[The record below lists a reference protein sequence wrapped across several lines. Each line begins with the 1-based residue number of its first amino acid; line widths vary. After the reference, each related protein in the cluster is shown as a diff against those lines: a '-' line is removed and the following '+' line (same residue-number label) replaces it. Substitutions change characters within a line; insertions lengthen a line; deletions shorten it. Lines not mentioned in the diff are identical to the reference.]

1 MNALCV
7 VDELRV
13 AMADMCVDDDILLVG
28 DEFEVDG
35 ILEVVYEL
43 GVDDTRV
50 VVDKQWEVEEVD
62 NGCNMV

>member
-1 MNALCV
+1 MCV

-13 AMADMCVDDDILLVG
+13 ADKRVVDDILLVG

>member
-1 MNALCV
+1 MCV

-13 AMADMCVDDDILLVG
+13 ADMCVDDDILLVG